1 MFEDYNLLKI
11 CDFGVSREWSTKMS
25 GDVGSIPYIAPEVLF
40 KKGNYYDEMCDVY
53 SFAIILWEVLSR
65 RIPFEEIDN
74 KFSIVFRV
82 VSHDL
87 RPPSIKNCP
96 QVIETLMT
104 RCWSRDPKQRFTM
117 NKVVETLD
125 QILDWIFRYC
135 FDVKEEFG

>member
-1 MFEDYNLLKI
+1 
-11 CDFGVSREWSTKMS
+11 MS

-104 RCWSRDPKQRFTM
+104 RCWSKDPQQRFTM